1 MSGARYSSDLMPTLR
16 GANQMDEPRK
26 VNPDAVE
33 IIGAQGEVVQEAKE
47 KAAPIFGNVKVIQ
60 GGPWMLLLIP
70 VALVVFFMVAILAL
84 LFGRSVFKMAARGMR
99 RQ

>member
-1 MSGARYSSDLMPTLR
+1 
-16 GANQMDEPRK
+16 MDEPRK

-70 VALVVFFMVAILAL
+70 ILIPVALVVFFMVAILAL